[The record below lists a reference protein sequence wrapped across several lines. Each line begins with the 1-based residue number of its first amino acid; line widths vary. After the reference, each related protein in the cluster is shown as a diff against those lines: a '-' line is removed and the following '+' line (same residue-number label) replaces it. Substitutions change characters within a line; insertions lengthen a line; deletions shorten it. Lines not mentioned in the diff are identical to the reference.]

1 MSYNKILITKNKQPK
16 LLKYPTKSKIKTSLN
31 NKNKQVLHLFVWY
44 SNKLK
49 WESNLTGD
57 TSHEFLIGE
66 EGKMKNK
73 RKEPIMENDSWSSI
87 PAKFLLHAQ
96 DQVKIICPFMKGEPK
111 ILPNLHYPRSY
122 LNQLKLLWNP
132 ICHKMC
138 SGVR

>member
-1 MSYNKILITKNKQPK
+1 MSYNQILITKKQTTKLK
-16 LLKYPTKSKIKTSLN
+16 LLKYLPKSKIKTSHN

-73 RKEPIMENDSWSSI
+73 KKEPIMENDSWSSI
-87 PAKFLLHAQ
+87 PAKIFTTCKRSGQ
-96 DQVKIICPFMKGEPK
+96 N
-111 ILPNLHYPRSY
+111 NLSIYERETKNFAYFTLS
-122 LNQLKLLWNP
+122 
-132 ICHKMC
+132 
-138 SGVR
+138 